1 MVNARSFSDY
11 RSHLIGGTEMPER
24 ADSARV
30 TIGTRA
36 SRSRHSIV
44 LSDSILDIATAEPI
58 QFIDLTDYINEHLT
72 MNAVESGTVTVFS
85 RHTTAAIKINE
96 AEELLI
102 EDFKKMLRE
111 LCPAERSYNH
121 NDMSRR
127 KPPIAPDE
135 RPNGHSHLMHLLLST
150 SETIPVIDGRL
161 ALGTWQRVFMVEL
174 DGPRERQVMIRCEA
188 YHPHEKADAVEL
200 HGVDS
205 GNRRNGATH
214 HRAYPK

>member
-1 MVNARSFSDY
+1 
-11 RSHLIGGTEMPER
+11 MPEKAYR
-24 ADSARV
+24 AR
-30 TIGTRA
+30 TTLRTKA
-36 SRSRHSIV
+36 SRSRHSVV
-44 LSDSILDIATAEPI
+44 LSDSILDIASAEPI
-58 QFIDLTDYINEHLT
+58 QFIDLTDYINGHLAD
-72 MNAVESGTVTVFS
+72 NSVVSGTVTVFS

-111 LCPAERSYNH
+111 LCPAQRHYHH

-135 RPNGHSHLMHLLLST
+135 RPNAHSHLMHLLLST

-174 DGPRERQVMIRCEA
+174 DGPRERQVMIRCAA
-188 YHPHEKADAVEL
+188 YHPHEKAAAVEL
-200 HGVDS
+200 HAVD
-205 GNRRNGATH
+205 GRVGRNGASR
-214 HRAYPK
+214 HRAHAK